1 VWAIGDVTGQGVFIH
16 GSMYQA
22 RIAAFAA
29 SDAFGADGE
38 IAGYRAVPRV
48 NVHQSRG
55 RLGRPD
61 RGSRP

>member
-1 VWAIGDVTGQGVFIH
+1 VWAIGDVTGQGAFIH

-22 RIAAFAA
+22 RIAA

-38 IAGYRAVPRV
+38 IAGYWAVPRV